1 MVIAIIGES
10 CTGKSTLA
18 DQIKEQIGGE
28 IYTGK
33 DYLRLAKNEGIAQK
47 LFQKKLQEAVT
58 GGNIIYVISEEEHL
72 SLLPE
77 KAVRILVTAEL
88 EQIKERFA
96 QRMHGN
102 LPAPVAAMLE
112 RKHGCFDG
120 IVHDIHVI
128 SGETEIEDVCRR
140 ISSIV

>member
-47 LFQKKLQEAVT
+47 LFQKKLLEAVA
-58 GGNIIYVISEEEHL
+58 GENIIYVISEEEHL
-72 SLLPE
+72 NLLPE
-77 KAVRILVTAEL
+77 KAIRILVTAEL

-102 LPAPVAAMLE
+102 LPAPVAAMLTQ
-112 RKHGCFDG
+112 KHGCFDG
-120 IVHDIHVI
+120 IGHDIHVI
-128 SGETEIEDVCRR
+128 SEETEIAAVCDQIRR
-140 ISSIV
+140 LI